1 MADFS
6 RETREHWL
14 KQHFSKNEVAKS
26 GYSIFSPSQESLHA
40 ANGHIRESRRTCQ
53 VVREAYA
60 DMP

>member
-26 GYSIFSPSQESLHA
+26 GDRADLEMFLAPEST
-40 ANGHIRESRRTCQ
+40 ITVSDQ
-53 VVREAYA
+53 
-60 DMP
+60 

>member
-26 GYSIFSPSQESLHA
+26 GRDKGNIEYLAWWRKPLAQETD
-40 ANGHIRESRRTCQ
+40 NVI
-53 VVREAYA
+53 
-60 DMP
+60 